1 MNRRENR
8 SNPNAAQP
16 RLRPIIVA
24 VGIIGL
30 VLAVLFVFWARIG
43 VRSVRGALVSETER
57 QSRALL
63 QSLILAS
70 QYSLETGALVD
81 RLEREALAERVR
93 LFLEKQQASK
103 LDEQSLIQLADTIHA
118 SGISLWTKD
127 RMVSFPAEIAPLLT
141 SENVLSL
148 TAWNEQ
154 DDAIALSFE
163 DSTTGQNWT
172 GVGFTT
178 SVGEIIVWNR
188 QSEGEVS
195 ESIRGIG
202 ELIQEIGRQSGINYI
217 MLQSPDGIV
226 FASRPLK
233 PVLKLAADSF
243 LVDVLEADVPATRE
257 LVFEGI
263 PVVEAAAPFL
273 SNELPSGM
281 FRVGLSLYAV
291 DEAVDRLTLQ
301 LGLTALLLLLLSTTV
316 AGFVVT
322 RRSLA
327 NLGQSYREVETLT
340 GRILDSIDQ
349 AVVAV
354 DPDGKITIFNPT
366 AERLFA
372 ASIDKVRGKPP
383 ASSLPADFGLD
394 DVRQKRE
401 AKVEQEIICRTP
413 LGERVLVYSAT
424 PLVTSDRTHIG
435 AVAVIRDETDARAMA
450 LQVRRAERL
459 SAMGQLAAGVAHEI
473 RNPLNAIALASQQ
486 LKLELGN
493 APSAGLADTIWGES
507 KRLNGIVD
515 DFLSLAR
522 PSTQPKEPVDWKEL
536 ISSVAQMAALEA
548 DKNQVALRFAPSPDC
563 WVNGIAGEL
572 RKAIWN
578 LLRNA
583 IAATPAGGGID
594 VCLMLEG
601 SGALLTID
609 DSGSGIAPDALPR
622 IFEPWFTT
630 KSGGTGL
637 GLAITYRI
645 IEDHQGT
652 IEVISPVPGS
662 SVGTRVSVRLPV
674 IEG

>member
-1 MNRRENR
+1 MNRRR
-8 SNPNAAQP
+8 TRPGPVAAQP
-16 RLRPIIVA
+16 RLRTIVA
-24 VGIIGL
+24 TVGAIGV

-43 VRSVRGALVSETER
+43 VQSVRGALVAETER

-93 LFLEKQQASK
+93 MLVDQVGGVEPNP
-103 LDEQSLIQLADTIHA
+103 QSLAALVDTIDA
-118 SGISLWTKD
+118 GGITVWLKD
-127 RMVSFPAEIAPLLT
+127 SVLSYPSDIAANLS
-141 SENVLSL
+141 SENALDL

-154 DDAIALSFE
+154 DDAIALSYT
-163 DSTTGQNWT
+163 DTVSGQNWS
-172 GVGFTT
+172 GVGFATAI
-178 SVGEIIVWNR
+178 GEVIVWNR
-188 QSEGEVS
+188 QSQGEVS

-217 MLQSPDGIV
+217 MLQAPDGIV

-233 PVLKLAADSF
+233 PVLKIAADTF
-243 LVDVLEADVPATRE
+243 LVEVLEADVASTRE

-263 PVVEAAAPFL
+263 PVIEAAAPFL
-273 SNELPSGM
+273 STELPSGM

-291 DEAVDRLTLQ
+291 DDAVDRLTLQ

-316 AGFVVT
+316 AGFVVA

-327 NLGQSYREVETLT
+327 DLGQSYREVETLT
-340 GRILDSIDQ
+340 GRVLDSIDQ

-354 DPDGKITIFNPT
+354 DAAGKITIFNPT
-366 AERLFA
+366 AERLFGI
-372 ASIDKVRGKPP
+372 SINHARGREPG
-383 ASSLPADFGLD
+383 SLLPADFGLES
-394 DVRQKRE
+394 VRLERE
-401 AKVEQEIICRTP
+401 SQTEREIVCKTANS
-413 LGERVLVYSAT
+413 ERVLVYSTT
-424 PLVTSDRTHIG
+424 PLVTSDMAHVG
-435 AVAVIRDETDARAMA
+435 AVAVIRDETDSRAMT

-486 LKLELGN
+486 LKLELGAN
-493 APSAGLADTIWGES
+493 PSAGLADTIWGES

-522 PSTQPKEPVDWKEL
+522 PSTQPKEPVDWMDL
-536 ISSVAQMAALEA
+536 IGSVAQMAALEA
-548 DKNQVALRFAPSPDC
+548 DKNQVALRFASDAEC
-563 WVNGIAGEL
+563 RVSGVASEL
-572 RKAIWN
+572 RKAVWN

-583 IAATPAGGGID
+583 IAATPAGGTIHLALGLSD
-594 VCLMLEG
+594 G
-601 SGALLTID
+601 KALLTID
-609 DSGSGIAPDALPR
+609 DSGSGIAPEALPR

-637 GLAITYRI
+637 GLAITFRI

-652 IEVISPVPGS
+652 IDVISPVPGTD
-662 SVGTRVSVRLPV
+662 VGTRVSIKLPV
-674 IEG
+674 VA

>member
-1 MNRRENR
+1 
-8 SNPNAAQP
+8 
-16 RLRPIIVA
+16 VA
-24 VGIIGL
+24 
-30 VLAVLFVFWARIG
+30 
-43 VRSVRGALVSETER
+43 ETER

-93 LFLEKQQASK
+93 LHLEQR
-103 LDEQSLIQLADTIHA
+103 QSDHLNVQDLIQLADTLDA

-127 RMVSFPAEIAPLLT
+127 RLVSFPAEIAPLLS

-163 DSTTGQNWT
+163 DSVSGQIWA

-178 SVGEIIVWNR
+178 TAGEMIVWNR
-188 QSEGEVS
+188 KLAGEVS

-202 ELIQEIGRQSGINYI
+202 ELIQEIGRQSGISYI

-233 PVLKLAADSF
+233 PVLKLAADTF
-243 LVDVLEADVPATRE
+243 LVDVLEADIPATRE

-273 SNELPSGM
+273 STELPSGM
-281 FRVGLSLYAV
+281 FRVGLGLYAV
-291 DEAVDRLTLQ
+291 DDAVDRLTLQ

-327 NLGQSYREVETLT
+327 DLGQSYREVETLT
-340 GRILDSIDQ
+340 GRVLDSIDQ
-349 AVVAV
+349 AVVAI
-354 DPDGKITIFNPT
+354 DAEGRITIFNPT
-366 AERLFA
+366 AERLFGVD
-372 ASIDKVRGKPP
+372 IDSVRRKSPR
-383 ASSLPADFGLD
+383 STLPADFGLEE
-394 DVRQKRE
+394 VRLTRE
-401 AKVEQEIICRTP
+401 ARPEQEIVCQTP
-413 LGERVLVYSAT
+413 HGECVLVYSTT
-424 PLVTSDRTHIG
+424 PLVTSDKTHIG
-435 AVAVIRDETDARAMA
+435 AVAVIRDETESRAMA

-486 LKLELGN
+486 LKLELGG
-493 APSAGLADTIWGES
+493 APAAGLADTIWGES

-536 ISSVAQMAALEA
+536 VGSVAQMAAIEA
-548 DKNQVALRFAPSPDC
+548 DKNQVALRFAPTVDC
-563 WVNGIAGEL
+563 RVNGVPGEL
-572 RKAIWN
+572 RKAVWN

-583 IAATPAGGGID
+583 IAATPVGGEIVIG
-594 VCLMLEG
+594 LTTEG
-601 SGALLTID
+601 ASAVLTID
-609 DSGSGIAPDALPR
+609 DSGSGITPEALPR

-637 GLAITYRI
+637 GLAITFRI
-645 IEDHQGT
+645 IEDHLGA
-652 IEVISPVPGS
+652 IDVVSPVPDT
-662 SVGTRVSVRLPV
+662 SVGTRVRVRLPLV
-674 IEG
+674 EVQN